1 MTAPLEATTA
11 VAASRVLMEEVTREA
26 GQEVVVVSPETPRA
40 AEALEAQA
48 VTEEDTGEVA
58 GKRREY
64 AREKDTNL

>member
-26 GQEVVVVSPETPRA
+26 VQEVVVSPETPRA

-48 VTEEDTGEVA
+48 VTEGDTGEAA